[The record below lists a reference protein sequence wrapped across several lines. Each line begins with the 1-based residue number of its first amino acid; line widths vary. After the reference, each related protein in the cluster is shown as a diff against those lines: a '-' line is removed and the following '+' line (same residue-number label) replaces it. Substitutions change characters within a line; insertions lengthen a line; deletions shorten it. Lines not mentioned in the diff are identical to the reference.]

1 MLSRQSC
8 FSSGVTPRSF
18 ARHRRKNPAPAS
30 SDRCTPAN
38 PRLSSPTPV
47 SVGRGDPRC
56 QLHSPSFAPPPAAST
71 STIVAALPRVLS
83 PEPARSG
90 PSSSVLKPVAGTLPA
105 NGPIFVSVLR
115 TFPPPFAEECPNS
128 DCLNLGAHSSCR
140 HSLPGQTLH
149 AAFCGDAKPGG
160 ES

>member
-1 MLSRQSC
+1 MAQPRPLHLRCASPAQCHVS
-8 FSSGVTPRSF
+8 VTLRERCMTHSNTTF
-18 ARHRRKNPAPAS
+18 LTSAAS

-56 QLHSPSFAPPPAAST
+56 QVHSPSFAPPPAAST

-90 PSSSVLKPVAGTLPA
+90 TSSSVLKPVAGTLPA
-105 NGPIFVSVLR
+105 NGPIFVSILR
-115 TFPPPFAEECPNS
+115 TFPSPFAEECPNS
-128 DCLNLGAHSSCR
+128 DCLNLGAQS
-140 HSLPGQTLH
+140 
-149 AAFCGDAKPGG
+149 K
-160 ES
+160 